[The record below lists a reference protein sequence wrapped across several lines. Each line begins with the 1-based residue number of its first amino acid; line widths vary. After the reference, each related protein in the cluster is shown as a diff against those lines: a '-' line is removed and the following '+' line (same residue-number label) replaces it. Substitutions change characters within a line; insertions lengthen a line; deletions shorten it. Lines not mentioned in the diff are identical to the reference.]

1 MTRLIA
7 VAALV
12 VALTGC
18 TFASVRPEVAGTPP
32 PTPPRVLVIGDVS
45 FEDAL
50 WEPYRLHFAR
60 GVNDW
65 LKRNGGFE
73 SVLMERPATL
83 PADGVVLI
91 SRITELDKGSP
102 ALRLLVGMGAGKAKI
117 KGQFELQDSSG
128 KVLTRFS
135 SSEAYLGGA
144 GIGGAGFIDMD
155 DLTRRLAETVAEA
168 ARDFA
173 RGKPT
178 KVQ

>member
-1 MTRLIA
+1 MTRVIA

-32 PTPPRVLVIGDVS
+32 PTPPRVLVIGDVT

-91 SRITELDKGSP
+91 SRITELDKG
-102 ALRLLVGMGAGKAKI
+102 
-117 KGQFELQDSSG
+117 
-128 KVLTRFS
+128 
-135 SSEAYLGGA
+135 GA

-178 KVQ
+178 KAQ